1 MIAANSMHKVAGDVA
16 AAISIP
22 ILHIVDETG
31 EKMKAD
37 GVKAAAVIGTRGVM
51 PEPWFRQRLVGH
63 GLTLAPYAATRAD
76 AIDPTIYEAL
86 MLGTVSEI
94 SHRPMDTSPKNCTT

>member
-51 PEPWFRQRLVGH
+51 TEPWFRQRLVGH
-63 GLTLAPYAATRAD
+63 GLTLAPYDASRAARCFAAARSNASGRRIDRKSTR
-76 AIDPTIYEAL
+76 L
-86 MLGTVSEI
+86 NS
-94 SHRPMDTSPKNCTT
+94 SH